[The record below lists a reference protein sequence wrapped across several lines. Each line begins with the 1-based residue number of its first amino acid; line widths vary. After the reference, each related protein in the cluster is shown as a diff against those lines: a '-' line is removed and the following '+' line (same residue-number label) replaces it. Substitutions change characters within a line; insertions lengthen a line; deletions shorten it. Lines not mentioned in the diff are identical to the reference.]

1 MAQAVS
7 VMKNFGMALMVVA
20 GWFTLTHSLPAA
32 DEALVKTFKD
42 YWFQAAEVSSYE
54 LTQQQY
60 GQPRAGSAVLIYVTE
75 PFLEDKAVKFEG
87 KGPKDKVVTVLK
99 LNRMKNFL
107 TGVYPYSLMTSIFTP
122 YEPGY
127 DVQPL
132 KVTSTLQ
139 DWCGQ
144 SFYQLNQRDGGL
156 HVQWRSYFQEPGD
169 GEVAM
174 TDFPVEDN
182 MWNLIRLDPT
192 GLPQGR
198 CLMVPSFEFN
208 RLGHVPPGPQ
218 EVEGKT
224 ETKGETSTYTMTYP
238 KLGRVLA
245 IDYQTKFP
253 HRILGWRER
262 RLANAKWT
270 EAKLKTTKIMPYW
283 EQNKPTDTKLR
294 KELQLP

>member
-1 MAQAVS
+1 
-7 VMKNFGMALMVVA
+7 MKLFFL
-20 GWFTLTHSLPAA
+20 LILSLGLWASSGQMLSAA
-32 DEALVKTFKD
+32 DEALVKKFKD
-42 YWFQAAEVSSYE
+42 YWFQAAEVSSFE

-60 GQPRAGSAVLIYVTE
+60 GQARPGTAVLIYVTE
-75 PFLEDKAVKFEG
+75 PFLENKAVKYEG
-87 KGPKDKVVTVLK
+87 KGPKDSVVTVLK

-107 TGVYPYSLMTSIFTP
+107 TGVYPYSFMTSVFTP

-139 DWCGQ
+139 DWCGH

-156 HVQWRSYFQEPGD
+156 NVQWRSYFQKSGD

-182 MWNLIRLDPT
+182 MWNLIRLDPE

-198 CLMVPSFEFN
+198 CLMVPSFEFI
-208 RLGHVPPGPQ
+208 RLGHIPPGPQ

-245 IDYQTKFP
+245 ITYQTKFP

-262 RLANAKWT
+262 RSANAKWT

-283 EQNKPTDTKLR
+283 EQNKPADTKLR
-294 KELQLP
+294 TELQLP